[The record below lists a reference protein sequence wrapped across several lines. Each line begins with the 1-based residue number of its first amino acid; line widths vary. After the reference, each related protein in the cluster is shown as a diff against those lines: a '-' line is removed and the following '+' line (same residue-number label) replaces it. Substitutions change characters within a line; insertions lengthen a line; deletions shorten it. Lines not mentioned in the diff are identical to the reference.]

1 MAKYIV
7 TGAAGFIGSYVSKAL
22 IARGDEVLGVDN
34 LNADY
39 DVRLKEFRLK
49 ELEELNGFELARI
62 DMVDKA
68 KVDALAEKGP
78 FAAVI
83 NLAARAGVRASLKD
97 PLGYLATNTQGTL
110 NWLEFCKNNNI
121 KKFVLASTS
130 SIYGEEAPLPTPE
143 TADSSKPLQPYSA
156 SKKGAEVMAHAY
168 HYLYGLDVSVV
179 RFFTV
184 FGPAGRPNMSIFRFI
199 KWIHEE
205 MPLQLFGDGSQTRGF
220 TYVDDIAAGVLL
232 ALNEVGYEIFNLG
245 GHQNISISGLIEMI
259 EEIVEKKALIN
270 ELPAVTA
277 DMSASLADV
286 TKAREQLG
294 WEPKISLQEG
304 VQKAA
309 DWYFDHYEWAKDLS
323 TD

>member
-7 TGAAGFIGSYVSKAL
+7 TGAAGFIGSFVSKAL
-22 IARGDEVLGVDN
+22 IVRGDEVLGVDN
-34 LNADY
+34 LNDDY
-39 DVRLKEFRLK
+39 DVRLKDFRLK
-49 ELEELNGFELARI
+49 ELEALKGFELARI

-110 NWLEFCKNNNI
+110 NWLEFCKDNKI

-220 TYVDDIAAGVLL
+220 TYVDDISTGVLL
-232 ALNEVGYEIFNLG
+232 ALKEVGYEIFNLG

-259 EEIVEKKALIN
+259 EEIVGKKAVIN

-277 DMSASLADV
+277 DMFASLADV

-294 WEPKISLQEG
+294 WEPKVSLQEG
-304 VQKAA
+304 VQKVA
-309 DWYFDHYEWAKDLS
+309 DWYFDHYEWAKDIS

>member
-1 MAKYIV
+1 M
-7 TGAAGFIGSYVSKAL
+7 
-22 IARGDEVLGVDN
+22 
-34 LNADY
+34 
-39 DVRLKEFRLK
+39 
-49 ELEELNGFELARI
+49 
-62 DMVDKA
+62 
-68 KVDALAEKGP
+68 
-78 FAAVI
+78 I

-220 TYVDDIAAGVLL
+220 TYVDDIATGVLL

-259 EEIVEKKALIN
+259 EEIVGKKALIN

-294 WEPKISLQEG
+294 WEPKVSLQEG

>member
-1 MAKYIV
+1 MSKYIV
-7 TGAAGFIGSYVSKAL
+7 TGAAGFIGSHVTKEL
-22 IARGDEVLGVDN
+22 IAQGHEVLGVDN

-49 ELEELNGFELARI
+49 ELETLTGFELAKI

-83 NLAARAGVRASLKD
+83 NLAARAGVRASLAD
-97 PLGYLATNTQGTL
+97 PLGYLATNTEGTL
-110 NWLEFCKNNNI
+110 NWLEFCKDNSI

-130 SIYGEEAPLPTPE
+130 SIYGEDAPLPTPE
-143 TADSSKPLQPYSA
+143 TADSSLPLQPYSA

-184 FGPAGRPNMSIFRFI
+184 FGTAGRPNMSIFRFI

-220 TYVDDIAAGVLL
+220 TYVDDISAGVVL
-232 ALNEVGYEIFNLG
+232 ALKEVGYEIFNLG
-245 GHQNISISGLIEMI
+245 GHQNISIIDLIRLIE
-259 EEIVEKKALIN
+259 EVVGKKATIN

-294 WEPKISLQEG
+294 WEPKVSLEEG
-304 VQKAA
+304 VRRAA
-309 DWYFDHYEWAKDLS
+309 QWYFDHYDLANTIS

>member
-7 TGAAGFIGSYVSKAL
+7 TGAAGFIGSHVTKEL
-22 IARGDEVLGVDN
+22 IAQGHQVLGVDN

-49 ELEELNGFELARI
+49 ELETLKGFELARI

-68 KVDALAEKGP
+68 NVDALAEKGP
-78 FAAVI
+78 FDAVI

-121 KKFVLASTS
+121 KKFILASTS
-130 SIYGEEAPLPTPE
+130 SIYGENAPLPTPE
-143 TADSSKPLQPYSA
+143 TADSSMPLQPYSA

-168 HYLYGLDVSVV
+168 HYLYGLDVSVL

-184 FGPAGRPNMSIFRFI
+184 FGTAGRPNMSIFRFI

-220 TYVDDIAAGVLL
+220 TYVDDISAGVIL
-232 ALNEVGYEIFNLG
+232 ALKEVGYEIFNLG
-245 GHQNISISGLIEMI
+245 GHQNISIIDLIHMI
-259 EEIVEKKALIN
+259 ENIVGKKANIN
-270 ELPAVTA
+270 QLPAVTA
-277 DMSASLADV
+277 DMTASLADV

-294 WEPKISLQEG
+294 WEPKVSLEEG
-304 VQKAA
+304 VRRAA
-309 DWYFDHYEWAKDLS
+309 DWYFEHYDWANDIS